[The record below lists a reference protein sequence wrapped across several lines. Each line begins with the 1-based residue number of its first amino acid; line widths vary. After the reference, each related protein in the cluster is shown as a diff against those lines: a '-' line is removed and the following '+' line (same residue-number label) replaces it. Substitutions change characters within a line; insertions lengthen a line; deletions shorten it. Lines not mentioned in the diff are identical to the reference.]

1 MHHAIVKMYNSSLP
15 PSASLSLSQDF
26 VTDLTSDLQ
35 LEAEVLPND
44 IAQPD
49 SPGDGRPQ
57 ISDLTPDFFI
67 RQLTTASARVGW
79 EGVLGP
85 SLT

>member
-1 MHHAIVKMYNSSLP
+1 MHHVIVEMYNSSLP
-15 PSASLSLSQDF
+15 PPLSLSQDF

-35 LEAEVLPND
+35 LEAEVLPNN

-67 RQLTTASARVGW
+67 RQLTTASARV
-79 EGVLGP
+79 
-85 SLT
+85 S